1 MLVKKYSKVSTLA
14 FRFGMLG
21 IFGQVLGLVL
31 SLLMFERF
39 DGESFNFF
47 SNTLSELGSYG
58 HSYYAVI
65 VNGGLFFGGLCVV
78 LFCLLSLQ
86 LHTST
91 WGYLFYA
98 SLGLSYFAL
107 AATGLFPINVY
118 HLHVIAIKYF
128 FIFSCSSLIFYGL
141 YQLLAKQSHRSVL
154 TLISAAAAFLLMTS
168 FLLLPLLELG
178 FTQGNSAFYNEML
191 AESTRA
197 EIWWPAIIQW
207 GSLSTFLFWTCLVIK
222 NSQLDS
228 SSGEKAN

>member
-1 MLVKKYSKVSTLA
+1 
-14 FRFGMLG
+14 MLG

-47 SNTLSELGSYG
+47 SNTLSELGNYG

-65 VNGGLFFGGLCVV
+65 VNGGLFFGSLCVV

-86 LHTST
+86 LDTSP
-91 WGYLFYA
+91 WSYLFYA
-98 SLGLSYFAL
+98 SLGLSYLAL
-107 AATGLFPINVY
+107 AAMGLFPINVY

-128 FIFSCSSLIFYGL
+128 FIFGCSSLLFYGL
-141 YQLLAKQSHRSVL
+141 YQLLAKESQRSVL
-154 TLISAAAAFLLMTS
+154 THVSGGLAFILMSS

-178 FTQGNSAFYNEML
+178 FTEGDSAFYNEML
-191 AESTRA
+191 AEPTRA

-207 GSLSTFLFWTCLVIK
+207 VSLTTFLFWTCLVIK
-222 NSQLDS
+222 DL
-228 SSGEKAN
+228 KKPIH